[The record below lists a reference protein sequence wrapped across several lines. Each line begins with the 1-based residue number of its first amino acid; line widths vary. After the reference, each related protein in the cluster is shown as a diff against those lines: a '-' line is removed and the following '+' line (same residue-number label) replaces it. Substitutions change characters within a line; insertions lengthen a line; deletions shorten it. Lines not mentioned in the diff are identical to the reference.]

1 MQLQSIVQIFYVGH
15 DEEEGG
21 HKKSSYDEADEHKE
35 HHESA
40 KKKKDGKHGHKK
52 YHKKGSKT
60 TGYHKKANK
69 DEYHK
74 EHKFYD
80 DKHEEGKH
88 KVNIKSIN
96 FNHSNQLKSFF
107 FVNRNSE
114 MNTVIIRKAMVNIR
128 KDRTLN
134 QDTKKVATRR
144 RAALKKDITMKTTRD
159 TRTRRVMSLITL
171 TTRRAERRVARKV
184 DPSMDSAV
192 DMVEVMAAVVANT
205 KNLNH
210 LVIHSNEA
218 FMCLAFLHL
227 LLRHRINEIK
237 KMFS

>member
-1 MQLQSIVQIFYVGH
+1 MQALAYRLNLGH

-35 HHESA
+35 HHESG

-52 YHKKGSKT
+52 FHKKGSKT

-88 KVNIKSIN
+88 KVNIEIAS
-96 FNHSNQLKSFF
+96 FQHSKQLKTVFNST
-107 FVNRNSE
+107 RNSE
-114 MNTVIIRKAMVNIR
+114 MSTVITRKAKANIR
-128 KDRTLN
+128 RDRTPSR
-134 QDTKKVATRR
+134 DTKKVATRR
-144 RAALKKDITMKTTRD
+144 KVDQKRDTTMKTTRD
-159 TRTRRVMSLITL
+159 TRTRRDTSLITL
-171 TTRRAERRVARKV
+171 TTRRAERRVARREV
-184 DPSMDSAV
+184 PSTDSAV
-192 DMVEVMAAVVANT
+192 VMEAVTEVVEVITEKQNQIF
-205 KNLNH
+205 N
-210 LVIHSNEA
+210 HSNEA

-237 KMFS
+237 KLFS